1 MNLLERTKIGIE
13 EIEYINQFTLKGMSQ
28 RDIVKA
34 HLPKDATDVEIET
47 MFQRL
52 KGRIKNSPYRLNEEK
67 KIYELDENK
76 IKGKN
81 KKSPKK
87 QEIKTEKNS
96 GETQKIVEEKAEIK
110 EVPQPK
116 NEVEKEVSKT
126 SKSRFTKK
134 ELKINP
140 VQLTDGTQIL
150 CDIYTVNEGK
160 SNRKG
165 VGAYLMKDIEAE
177 FKVLEEEFD
186 FIPSY
191 ALIDGAII
199 RCNQFKQDVET
210 SDLFEEFKNLARKDE
225 KANRKQ
231 TNIKLT
237 QATVEA
243 IDELSR
249 HFYFLNKTE
258 IINLSMFVLSKS
270 AQNSFLKSKN

>member
-1 MNLLERTKIGIE
+1 MNLLERTKIGAE
-13 EIEYINQFTLKGMSQ
+13 EIEYINQFTIKGMSQ

-34 HLPKDATDVEIET
+34 HLPKDATDIEIESN
-47 MFQRL
+47 FQRL
-52 KGRIKNSPYRLNEEK
+52 KGRIKNSSYRFNAEK

-110 EVPQPK
+110 EVPQVK

-126 SKSRFTKK
+126 TKSRFTKK
-134 ELKINP
+134 ELKVNP

-165 VGAYLMKDIEAE
+165 VGAYLMKDIEVE
-177 FKVLEEEFD
+177 FKTLEDKFD

-210 SDLFEEFKNLARKDE
+210 SDLFEEFKNLARMDE
-225 KANRKQ
+225 KATRKQ

-258 IINLSMFVLSKS
+258 IINLCMFVLSKS

>member
-13 EIEYINQFTLKGMSQ
+13 EIEYINKFTLKGMSQ

-96 GETQKIVEEKAEIK
+96 GETKKIVEEKAEIK

-126 SKSRFTKK
+126 TKSRFTKK
-134 ELKINP
+134 ELRVNP

-191 ALIDGAII
+191 ALVDAAIV

-210 SDLFEEFKNLARKDE
+210 SDLFEEFKNLARQDE
-225 KANRKQ
+225 KSNRKQ

-237 QATVEA
+237 QETVKA

-258 IINLSMFVLSKS
+258 IINLCMFVLTKS

>member
-13 EIEYINQFTLKGMSQ
+13 EIEYINKFTLKGMSQ

>member
-1 MNLLERTKIGIE
+1 LNLLERTKIGIE
-13 EIEYINQFTLKGMSQ
+13 EIEYINKFTLKGMSQ

-96 GETQKIVEEKAEIK
+96 GETKKIVEEKAEIK

-126 SKSRFTKK
+126 TKSRFTKK
-134 ELKINP
+134 ELRVNP

-191 ALIDGAII
+191 ALVDAAIV

-210 SDLFEEFKNLARKDE
+210 SDLFEEFKNLARQDE
-225 KANRKQ
+225 KSNRKQ

-237 QATVEA
+237 QETVKA

-258 IINLSMFVLSKS
+258 IINLCMFVLTKS